1 MKKVL
6 LAAVLMGGMLTACT
20 TKKNN
25 QYNESMN
32 TTLQLTQEWDKTFPK
47 SDKVDH
53 KKVTFKN
60 RYGIELAAD
69 MYTPK
74 AAIEREQ
81 SEARFD
87 SAEREQAR
95 PKVKNAQGKLPA
107 IAVSG
112 PFGAVKEQSSGLYA
126 QTLAERG
133 FVTIAFDPSY
143 TGESSGEPRYV
154 SSPDINT
161 EDFSAAV
168 DFLSLQD
175 NVDPERIG
183 ILGVCGWGGIALNAA
198 ALDPRI
204 KATVATTMYD
214 MSRVSQNGYNDE
226 GDSKEAR
233 DEMRKALAEQR
244 LKDYKSGSYER
255 AGGVVEDPT
264 NMPWFVQQYH
274 AYYKTPRGYHKRS
287 LNSNEGWNK
296 TSVLPWLNAGFLK
309 FTNEIDNA
317 VMILHGEKAHSRYF
331 GITAYENMTGAKV
344 ELQGQDANLQP
355 LNEPLAEPFIVTR
368 GNKQL
373 YIVPGATHCDLYDGG
388 EKSYIP
394 FDQLAA
400 FYNNNMK

>member
-1 MKKVL
+1 MRKVAL
-6 LAAVLMGGMLTACT
+6 LAIAALMLAACGNKNQEPKQDNMKQELT
-20 TKKNN
+20 
-25 QYNESMN
+25 
-32 TTLQLTQEWDKTFPK
+32 LTQEWDKVFPQ

-60 RYGIELAAD
+60 RFGITLAAD

-74 AAIEREQ
+74 
-81 SEARFD
+81 
-87 SAEREQAR
+87 
-95 PKVKNAQGKLPA
+95 NATGKLPA

-133 FVTIAFDPSY
+133 FITIAFDPSF
-143 TGESSGEPRYV
+143 TGESGGEPRYV

-168 DFLSLQD
+168 DFLSLQE
-175 NVDPERIG
+175 NVDADRIG

-214 MSRVSQNGYNDE
+214 MSRVSQNGYHDDS
-226 GDSKEAR
+226 DSKEAR
-233 DEMRKALAEQR
+233 DAMRKALAEQR
-244 LKDYKSGSYER
+244 LTDYRNGSYER

-264 NMPWFVQQYH
+264 DAPWFVQQYH
-274 AYYKTPRGYHKRS
+274 AYYKTARGYHKRS

-296 TSVLPWLNAGFLK
+296 TSILPWLNAGFLK

-317 VMILHGEKAHSRYF
+317 VLILHGEKAHSRYF

-344 ELQGQDANLQP
+344 DLQGQDANLQP
-355 LNEPLAEPFIVTR
+355 LNKPLAEPFIVTR

-373 YIVPGATHCDLYDGG
+373 YIVPNATHCDLYDGG
-388 EKSYIP
+388 EGNYIP
-394 FDQLAA
+394 FDYIEE
-400 FYNNNMK
+400 FYKANLK

>member
-1 MKKVL
+1 MKKTAILMMAVAMC
-6 LAAVLMGGMLTACT
+6 LAACGNKNQEPKQDNMNQELT
-20 TKKNN
+20 
-25 QYNESMN
+25 
-32 TTLQLTQEWDKTFPK
+32 LTQEWDKVFPQ

-60 RYGIELAAD
+60 RFGITLVAD

-74 AAIEREQ
+74 
-81 SEARFD
+81 
-87 SAEREQAR
+87 
-95 PKVKNAQGKLPA
+95 NATGKLPA

-133 FVTIAFDPSY
+133 FITIAFDPSY
-143 TGESSGEPRYV
+143 TGESGGEPRYV

-161 EDFSAAV
+161 EDFCAAI
-168 DFLSLQD
+168 DFLSLQE
-175 NVDPERIG
+175 NVDADRIG

-233 DEMRKALAEQR
+233 NAMRKALAEQR
-244 LKDYKSGSYER
+244 LTDLRNGSYER

-264 NMPWFVQQYH
+264 DAPWFVQQYH
-274 AYYKTPRGYHKRS
+274 AYYKTSRGYHKRS

-296 TSVLPWLNAGFLK
+296 TSIMPWLNAGFLK

-317 VMILHGEKAHSRYF
+317 VLILHGEKAHSRYF

-344 ELQGQDANLQP
+344 DLQGQDANLQP
-355 LNEPLAEPFIVTR
+355 LNKPLAEPFIVTR
-368 GNKQL
+368 DNKQL
-373 YIVPGATHCDLYDGG
+373 YIVPNATHCDLYDGG
-388 EKSYIP
+388 DSNYIP
-394 FDQLAA
+394 FDYIEE
-400 FYNNNMK
+400 FYKTNLK

>member
-6 LAAVLMGGMLTACT
+6 LAAVLMGLTLTACT
-20 TKKNN
+20 NKKTT
-25 QYNESMN
+25 NEEGMN

-69 MYTPK
+69 MYIPK
-74 AAIEREQ
+74 GDKETGR
-81 SEARFD
+81 
-87 SAEREQAR
+87 
-95 PKVKNAQGKLPA
+95 QGDKKFAA

-126 QTLAERG
+126 QTLAEHG
-133 FVTIAFDPSY
+133 FLTIAFDPSY
-143 TGESSGEPRYV
+143 TGESGGEPRYV

-233 DEMRKALAEQR
+233 NAMRKALAEQR
-244 LKDYKSGSYER
+244 LKDLRNGSYER

-264 NMPWFVQQYH
+264 DMPWFVQQYH
-274 AYYKTPRGYHKRS
+274 AYYKTKRGYHERS

-309 FTNEIDNA
+309 FTDEIDNA
-317 VMILHGEKAHSRYF
+317 VLILHGEKAHSRYF
-331 GITAYENMTGAKV
+331 GITAYENMTAAKV
-344 ELQGQDANLQP
+344 NLQGQDENLQP
-355 LNEPLAEPFIVTR
+355 LNAPLAEPFIVNR

-394 FDQLAA
+394 FDKLEE
-400 FYNNNMK
+400 FYKANLK